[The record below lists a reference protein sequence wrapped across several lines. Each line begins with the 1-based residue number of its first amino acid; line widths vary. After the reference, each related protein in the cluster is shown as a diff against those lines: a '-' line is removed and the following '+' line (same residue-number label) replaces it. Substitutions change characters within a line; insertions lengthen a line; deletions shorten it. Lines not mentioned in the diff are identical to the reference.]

1 MLARMTRATRIALG
15 AAVAVAAIAMTV
27 SPPSSARQEPV
38 RSGTIAGWGATW
50 VAMSNGA
57 AKDCEWSDWN
67 GPGNP
72 ECLAWLRSGCDPALA
87 GRNPAVTASIENVA
101 DLADGTTPRKFDWRA
116 FSYPGWSTG
125 GGVMIQLWR
134 KDCTEI
140 RSSKWLSVEWNE
152 ANEWTNRPTTT
163 FRIPR
168 EAEWMTVTTN
178 DTANL
183 EWELN

>member
-1 MLARMTRATRIALG
+1 MTRTVRIGLA
-15 AAVAVAAIAMTV
+15 AAVALAAITMTGAR
-27 SPPSSARQEPV
+27 PSAARQEPA

-57 AKDCEWSDWN
+57 AKDCEWTDWN

-101 DLADGTTPRKFDWRA
+101 ELADGTPREFDWRA

-134 KDCTEI
+134 EDCTEI
-140 RSSKWLSVEWNE
+140 RSSKWLSVEWHGPGR
-152 ANEWTNRPTTT
+152 WTNRTNTT
-163 FRIPR
+163 FPIPSD
-168 EAEWMTVTTN
+168 AEWMTVTTN

-183 EWELN
+183 RWRLT